1 MSGTERG
8 EQRRRTIMQFVTDFA
23 LRHGYGTSV
32 REIAKGVGLGS
43 TTVQHHVGVLTRA
56 GKLRRV
62 PGKARTILPVDIE
75 FCQDPPEMTQV
86 ELISDVAAS
95 FSREAVLLDD
105 EERERLPVPRWL
117 VGYGDLVMVRV
128 FGTSMIDAAIAP
140 GDLAVIRRQPAADNG
155 DIVAARLPGQTGTD
169 VTIKQFKLD
178 EAGNP
183 WLIAHNP
190 ADRRPIPADNAEI
203 LGKVVSVMRTL
214 R

>member
-1 MSGTERG
+1 MGSTDRG
-8 EQRRRTIMQFVTDFA
+8 EQRRHSIMQFVADFA

-32 REIAKGVGLGS
+32 REIAKGVGLAP
-43 TTVQHHVGVLTRA
+43 TTVHYHVGVLTQA

-62 PGKARTILPVDIE
+62 PGKARTILPADIE
-75 FCQDPPEMTQV
+75 FCQDLPEMAQV
-86 ELISDVAAS
+86 ELLSDVAAS

-140 GDLAVIRRQPAADNG
+140 GDLAVIRVQQAADSG

-169 VTIKQFKLD
+169 ATIKEYKRDQ
-178 EAGNP
+178 AGNA
-183 WLIAHNP
+183 WLIPHGP
-190 ADRRPIPADNAEI
+190 ADRRPIPADDADI
-203 LGKVVSVMRTL
+203 LGKVVTVLRTL